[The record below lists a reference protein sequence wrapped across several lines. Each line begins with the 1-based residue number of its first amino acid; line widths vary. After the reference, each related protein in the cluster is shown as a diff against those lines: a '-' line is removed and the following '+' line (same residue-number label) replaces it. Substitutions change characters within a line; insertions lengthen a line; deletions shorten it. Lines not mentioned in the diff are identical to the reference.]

1 MYKNAFLNKIN
12 VVWGSEFM
20 AKLEK
25 AQQEYDELRKKVWD
39 GVLTEIYSKDE
50 KTGENYTKK
59 FNSIVEGSDYND
71 EKSIE
76 NAKKKI
82 SFLEKQMIADLASIN
97 KKLGLG
103 KTKAKT
109 KVERKSI
116 RKSIPAP
123 APAPEPAPAPAPA
136 APKES
141 PASESGGEQDVKE
154 IIKDAAK
161 VKSYIKSKF
170 GSFNDINNFI
180 GEMATKYKAKN
191 EYMPIKDLRRI
202 YGTKGGLMMIYRL
215 ENEGPGGKK
224 AKSTYRKYC
233 EKILKDYRSLKVEAA
248 VLALE
253 SGTVDIKNFSEE
265 DAKELKR
272 LVDEIVKLKNNDGSD
287 KYNEIY
293 DHFFKY
299 LAHLTTLSLGIAVA
313 FGGAGALTG
322 ALFALLPAMMACVV
336 LPPVGLGI
344 LGGGAAIGGALGIS
358 AAGMQYISNA
368 ANIVVE
374 RNKMKEAEKKLK
386 EELKNLKGNDGA
398 KRLINKVLKMAEKV
412 SEDKINA
419 TSIKA
424 QQDYVKKYNSFV
436 EKSGKLASRYLSW
449 VGKDKRDRLK
459 TAQSGEVVAGRDLVI
474 DAYKI
479 IFMCLVAVCSKNKSQ
494 IKAGTKFFS
503 KNRKVLEKFVK

>member
-50 KTGENYTKK
+50 KTGENYTKR

-82 SFLEKQMIADLASIN
+82 AFLEKQMIADLASIN

-202 YGTKGGLMMIYRL
+202 YGTKGGFMMIYRL

-253 SGTVDIKNFSEE
+253 SGTVDIKKASEKDIE
-265 DAKELKR
+265 EFKK
-272 LVDEIVKLKNNDGSD
+272 LVDEIVRLKKEGKLELTD
-287 KYNEIY
+287 KQKKKSNEAWAAFAIVCGGIVG
-293 DHFFKY
+293 
-299 LAHLTTLSLGIAVA
+299 SLGIGATFGIGFINPLIGIGVGTA
-313 FGGAGALTG
+313 ATIATLLAGGAGG
-322 ALFALLPAMMACVV
+322 AMASAVYKKSEMKKAM
-336 LPPVGLGI
+336 
-344 LGGGAAIGGALGIS
+344 
-358 AAGMQYISNA
+358 NT
-368 ANIVVE
+368 
-374 RNKMKEAEKKLK
+374 LK
-386 EELKNLKGNDGA
+386 DQLKNFKEDGET

>member
-1 MYKNAFLNKIN
+1 
-12 VVWGSEFM
+12 M

-50 KTGENYTKK
+50 KTGEKYTKK

-116 RKSIPAP
+116 RKSMPAPAP
-123 APAPEPAPAPAPA
+123 APAPEPAPAPTPA
-136 APKES
+136 ARKES

-170 GSFNDINNFI
+170 GSFNEINNFI

-253 SGTVDIKNFSEE
+253 SGTVDIKKASEKDIE
-265 DAKELKR
+265 EFKK
-272 LVDEIVKLKNNDGSD
+272 LVDEIVRLKKEGKLELTDKQKMKNDEAWAAFAIICGG
-287 KYNEIY
+287 IVG
-293 DHFFKY
+293 
-299 LAHLTTLSLGIAVA
+299 SLGLGAAFGIGFINPLIGLIGVGTVA
-313 FGGAGALTG
+313 TATLLAGGAGG
-322 ALFALLPAMMACVV
+322 AVASAVYKKSEMKKAM
-336 LPPVGLGI
+336 
-344 LGGGAAIGGALGIS
+344 
-358 AAGMQYISNA
+358 NT
-368 ANIVVE
+368 
-374 RNKMKEAEKKLK
+374 LK
-386 EELKNLKGNDGA
+386 DQLKNFKEDGET
-398 KRLINKVLKMAEKV
+398 KRLINKVLKMAEEVTENK
-412 SEDKINA
+412 SNDA
-419 TSIKA
+419 SIKL
-424 QQDYVKKYNSFV
+424 QQDYIKKYNSFV
-436 EKSGKLASRYLSW
+436 EKSGRLASRYLSW

-459 TAQSGEVVAGRDLVI
+459 TAQSGEAVAGRDLVI

-479 IFMCLVAVCSKNKSQ
+479 IFMCLVAACSKNKSH